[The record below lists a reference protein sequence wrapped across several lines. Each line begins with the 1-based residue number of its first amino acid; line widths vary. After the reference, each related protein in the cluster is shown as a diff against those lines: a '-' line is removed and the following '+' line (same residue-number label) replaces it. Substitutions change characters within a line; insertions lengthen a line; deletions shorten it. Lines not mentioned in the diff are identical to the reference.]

1 LIKHLIIIFCTLV
14 GLEWVTEKII

>member
-1 LIKHLIIIFCTLV
+1 LIKHLIIIFCALV